1 MSKEQKIV
9 YAGLSRMTTD
19 RVVIKNAF
27 DYWQAN
33 LSANTFDIVD
43 ITSKLVAFLGLT
55 GSEKKTLMIAM
66 HSASS
71 KSDVELDDVPG
82 FLLGG
87 EAAPAGDASTP
98 KATSSSTPQFQITH
112 GYLKGLIDAV
122 RMHGSAS
129 FSEMDEILRDEGLNG
144 VSSEVSQR
152 VKQNGFSDDILPSKV
167 SEDECRTVAHEL
179 YMLII
184 DVIGPVDADI
194 MVTRVIDSLIRSDM
208 ASRFDPRTLI

>member
-1 MSKEQKIV
+1 
-9 YAGLSRMTTD
+9 
-19 RVVIKNAF
+19 
-27 DYWQAN
+27 
-33 LSANTFDIVD
+33 
-43 ITSKLVAFLGLT
+43 
-55 GSEKKTLMIAM
+55 M

-82 FLLGG
+82 FILDGG
-87 EAAPAGDASTP
+87 AVEIAGDAPAP
-98 KATSSSTPQFQITH
+98 KATSSSTPQYQITH

-122 RMHGSAS
+122 RVHGSAS

-144 VSSEVSQR
+144 VSSEINSR
-152 VKQNGFSDDILPSKV
+152 VKKKGFSDEILPSKV
-167 SEDECRTVAHEL
+167 TEDECRTVAHEL
-179 YMLII
+179 YMLMI